1 VAQCNHFYYISANTK
16 GKLGKQTMPKL
27 VMINGTMGVGKTA
40 TCKELYKKL
49 QNSVWL
55 DGDWCWM
62 MNPFIVNEEN
72 KQMVENNITDLLRNF
87 LINSSF
93 QYVIFNWV
101 IQSEE
106 IFDMILNKLDGLEF
120 EVIKIT
126 LLCNEES
133 LRNRIRIDVNN
144 NVRDEECITRSL
156 ERIPLYKN
164 MNTIKIDTSNVSIS
178 ETVYKI
184 IKIIEDKKS

>member
-1 VAQCNHFYYISANTK
+1 
-16 GKLGKQTMPKL
+16 MPKL
-27 VMINGTMGVGKTA
+27 VVINGTMGVGKTA

-72 KQMVENNITDLLRNF
+72 KQMVENNITYLLRNF

-101 IQSEE
+101 IQTEE
-106 IFDMILNKLDGLEF
+106 IFDMILNKLDDLEF

-126 LLCNEES
+126 LICNEES
-133 LRNRIRIDVNN
+133 LRDRILIDVENN
-144 NVRDEECITRSL
+144 LRDEKCITRSL
-156 ERIPLYKN
+156 ERIGLYKN
-164 MNTIKIDTSNVSIS
+164 MNTIKIDTSNISIS
-178 ETVYKI
+178 ETVNKI
-184 IKIIEDKKS
+184 IGIVEYKKNCNTNKG

>member
-1 VAQCNHFYYISANTK
+1 
-16 GKLGKQTMPKL
+16 MRKL
-27 VMINGTMGVGKTA
+27 VIINGTMGVGKTA
-40 TCKELYKKL
+40 TCKALYEKL

-72 KQMVENNITDLLRNF
+72 KEMVLDNIAHLLRNF
-87 LINSSF
+87 LMNSSF

-101 IQSEE
+101 IHLEE
-106 IFDMILNKLDGLEF
+106 IFDMVLSKLDGLEF

-126 LLCNEES
+126 LMCSEES
-133 LRNRIRIDVNN
+133 FRKRVSADIENNLREKEALDRG
-144 NVRDEECITRSL
+144 L

-164 MNTIKIDTSNVSIS
+164 MDTIKIDTSDISIL
-178 ETVYKI
+178 ETAN
-184 IKIIEDKKS
+184 KIIEIIEKQL

>member
-1 VAQCNHFYYISANTK
+1 MA
-16 GKLGKQTMPKL
+16 KL
-27 VMINGTMGVGKTA
+27 VMINGTMGVGKTV

-49 QNSVWL
+49 QKSVWL

-72 KQMVENNITDLLRNF
+72 KKMVENNITYLLRNF
-87 LINSSF
+87 LTNSSF

-106 IFDMILNKLDGLEF
+106 IYDMLLNKLNDLKF
-120 EVIKIT
+120 EVVKIT
-126 LLCNEES
+126 LICNEES
-133 LRNRIRIDVNN
+133 LRNRISIDIKNN
-144 NVRDEECITRSL
+144 ERDKNCLDRSL

-164 MNTIKIDTSNVSIS
+164 MNTIKIDTSNLSIS
-178 ETVYKI
+178 ETVNKV
-184 IKIIEDKKS
+184 IEILEGQHK